1 MKKYSTEKDLQD
13 IPTVELELQVKEGE
27 WYLRCL
33 KKTIGEDSHHYH
45 ETAECLKM
53 LKKVVASRYH

>member
-13 IPTVELELQVKEGE
+13 IPTADLELQIEKGE
-27 WYLRCL
+27 AYLRCL
-33 KKTIGEDSHHYH
+33 EHSIGKNSHIYY

-53 LKKVVASRYH
+53 LKRVVASRY